1 MNEQVIQLLE
11 NYKNGVPVKIERS
24 SIIALCAAAVLTV
37 AVSAMVVRII
47 NKI

>member
-24 SIIALCAAAVLTV
+24 SIVLLSVAALIVV
-37 AVSAMVVRII
+37 ALSAII
-47 NKI
+47 VKTIKNL